1 MEGMWRIAIAE
12 KSQDEQDEQ
21 MNQGNMW
28 QMAKRG
34 YYPMIKNGDEI
45 MMNKVQGKMTKEC
58 I

>member
-12 KSQDEQDEQ
+12 KRQDEQDEQ

-34 YYPMIKNGDEI
+34 YYPIIKNGDEV
-45 MMNKVQGKMTKEC
+45 MMNKV
-58 I
+58 

>member
-1 MEGMWRIAIAE
+1 MWRIAIAM

-34 YYPMIKNGDEI
+34 YI
-45 MMNKVQGKMTKEC
+45 Q
-58 I
+58 